1 MSTSSFYT
9 PVGTSLK
16 SVADALFGGADRNL
30 LGLRAEG
37 YASRNLANQML
48 AQDRAYDFGNK
59 QQAFQDLAQQI
70 QADPENKQLLN
81 LQMGMRSGMPN
92 KVVKALINQ
101 AIEADR
107 LKGLE
112 ALGGQEADMGFLDK
126 GTGMPANTNVADML
140 RIDPKFSSIGSGMQ
154 APSKI
159 ASEGAL
165 KEKRESETT
174 LNQME
179 EKRLRRLQAIFK
191 DKGLNIEDAA
201 GEILAKVPMADL
213 VAIKGGSG
221 LKPILDLLESKVKMG
236 TLGTKSKI
244 ADVKLKKAES
254 EYLFDSQTYSDRF
267 SKIASD
273 AQISLNKAFK
283 SDLDLRLAQQMF
295 PYDKKKRIAESLIQE
310 LKYKKHRIEAE
321 KGTVKGF
328 TWRDDGSLAATGTRA
343 DGSPF
348 VVNVPLPEGMPKIPK
363 TKIIAF
369 GKDQSK
375 VGVMTT
381 KVKDGDVSYDLA
393 QLGDRGAMSVEKR
406 INLATKIALEMQS
419 IVLEHPDDIT
429 GGGMLLS
436 QVKEFAMALFNV
448 PAQDTGGKRIDYRA
462 NFAQLGNQILLLIAP
477 FILNS
482 TGSKISDKDMI
493 RIDKAFKIGSVGTG
507 ITEIQ
512 LTMGSIFKALKAAQE
527 AELAG
532 TLVKKPGF
540 PGYTAPGDTAF
551 DTGDTGDTGNAGD
564 DDTFDD
570 DMSFMQGDDFN
581 ATKARNLL
589 KQGDKS
595 LTSMQKKALNMYIL
609 NFPEE

>member
-1 MSTSSFYT
+1 MATSSYYT
-9 PVGTSLK
+9 PIGTGLR
-16 SVADALFGGADRNL
+16 SVVDALFGGADRKL
-30 LGLRAEG
+30 LGLKAEG
-37 YASRNLANQML
+37 YASRNFANQML
-48 AQDRAYDFGNK
+48 AQSRQYDLQQK
-59 QQAFQDLAQQI
+59 QQAMQGLEQQL
-70 QADPENKQLLN
+70 QANPENQQLQN
-81 LQMGMRSGMPN
+81 FHMGMQSGMPN
-92 KVVKALINQ
+92 KVVQALINQ
-101 AIEADR
+101 AKEADR
-107 LKGLE
+107 QTGLE
-112 ALGGQEADMGFLDK
+112 ALGGQVADMGFLDAD
-126 GTGMPANTNVADML
+126 TGLPTNTNLGDML
-140 RIDPKFSSIGSGMQ
+140 RIDPKFSSIGSGLQ

-165 KEKRESETT
+165 QAQREAGTKLDVDE
-174 LNQME
+174 QE
-179 EKRLRRLQAIFK
+179 RRERIRRQFK
-191 DKGLNIEDAA
+191 NKSIEIRDADGEVVTSIPLGDLLSGKGT
-201 GEILAKVPMADL
+201 
-213 VAIKGGSG
+213 GGM
-221 LKPILDLLESKVKMG
+221 KQILDLLEADPRMSALVSKAKTAG
-236 TLGTKSKI
+236 
-244 ADVKLKKAES
+244 VKLKKAES
-254 EYLFDSQTYSDRF
+254 EYLFDSQTYADRF
-267 SKIASD
+267 AKIASD
-273 AQISLNKAFK
+273 AKISLDKSFK

-295 PYDKKKRIAESLIQE
+295 PYDKKKRIAESLIQQ

-482 TGSKISDKDMI
+482 TGSKISDKDMV
-493 RIDKAFKIGSVGTG
+493 RIDRAFKTGSVGTG

-527 AELAG
+527 ADQAG

-540 PGYTAPGDTAF
+540 PGYTKPGDTSF

-581 ATKARNLL
+581 VQKARNLL
-589 KQGDKS
+589 TQGEKS
-595 LTSMQKKALNMYIL
+595 LTPMQKKALNMYIL

>member
-1 MSTSSFYT
+1 
-9 PVGTSLK
+9 
-16 SVADALFGGADRNL
+16 
-30 LGLRAEG
+30 
-37 YASRNLANQML
+37 
-48 AQDRAYDFGNK
+48 
-59 QQAFQDLAQQI
+59 
-70 QADPENKQLLN
+70 
-81 LQMGMRSGMPN
+81 
-92 KVVKALINQ
+92 
-101 AIEADR
+101 
-107 LKGLE
+107 
-112 ALGGQEADMGFLDK
+112 
-126 GTGMPANTNVADML
+126 ML

-159 ASEGAL
+159 ASEKAL

-174 LNQME
+174 LNEME

-221 LKPILDLLESKVKMG
+221 LKPILDLLESKVKMS
-236 TLGTKSKI
+236 TLKTKDKI

-343 DGSPF
+343 NGSPF

-406 INLATKIALEMQS
+406 INMATKISLELQS

-429 GGGMLLS
+429 VGGMLLS

-448 PAQDTGGKRIDYRA
+448 PAEDTGGKRIDYRA

-482 TGSKISDKDMI
+482 TGSKISDKDMV
-493 RIDKAFKIGSVGTG
+493 RIDRAFKTGSVGTG

-527 AELAG
+527 ADQAG

-540 PGYTAPGDTAF
+540 PGYTKPGDTSF
-551 DTGDTGDTGNAGD
+551 DTGDTGNAGD

-581 ATKARNLL
+581 VQKARNLL
-589 KQGDKS
+589 TQGEKS
-595 LTSMQKKALNMYIL
+595 LTPMQKKALNMYIL